1 MTPFYREEN
10 WKVPKLTKI
19 DELGTEYT
27 YVKYNMGTIPPF
39 GHIPQTPSQKLKAK
53 APITE
58 GTAVNI
64 AFYSL
69 NPVRLKQP
77 SAQMG
82 KITNHALGW
91 KVSSFL
97 NEEAMINWEVLY
109 CRLT

>member
-1 MTPFYREEN
+1 MTE
-10 WKVPKLTKI
+10 I
-19 DELGTEYT
+19 DELETEYT

-39 GHIPQTPSQKLKAK
+39 SHIPQTPSQMLKAK
-53 APITE
+53 APTTE

-64 AFYSL
+64 ASYSQ

-97 NEEAMINWEVLY
+97 NTEAMINWEVLC